1 MLGTP
6 VHGRLLPAEPVMADA
21 PQRSRLQTFAG
32 VCLVVAALY
41 LAREVLIPFALAAL
55 ISFLLAPMAARFER
69 LIGRVAAVVV
79 TVMIAFGVLS
89 GVGWIVAGQMTELAA
104 MLPEYRE
111 NIANKL
117 GSLRGGVIEQATT
130 TVKEIEQEVQRRE
143 KEAKEAR
150 QAEEAERAQDRPQS
164 ALQPEAGGSPQPKPE
179 EPIRVEVMEPEP
191 SALELIGGAFAPL
204 LGPLGTAGMVIVL
217 VAFMLLARADLRD
230 RIIRLMG
237 RTRIHLTTEAITDAG
252 QRVSR
257 YLLMQTVINGI
268 HGVAVGVGMFFFGV
282 PSFLLWGLLSAVLR
296 FIPYI
301 GPWVAAALPILVS
314 FAVFD
319 GWTQPLLVLGYFIVL
334 ELLSNNV
341 LEPWLYGQS
350 AGLSPLAII
359 LTAIFWT
366 WLWGPIGLLLATP
379 ITVCLVVLAKHLP
392 QLEFINVLLSDE
404 PMLEPPARF
413 YQRLLA
419 FDFDEAGKIATQAM
433 VEAGSLAAGYD
444 AAIVPAL
451 ALIDRDRHQGF
462 IDDQRFAAIDGALRE
477 IVEEVAEEAFR
488 RSAKEEKK
496 EEKREE
502 KRAHGAPEGKD
513 AEDDTPPKVVLP
525 PGCAVVVLPVYDL
538 ADEACAE
545 MLVQAVQACGGRGE
559 AASVSDPP
567 AEMMEL
573 VREHAADVVCVSLF
587 RAHAAAKARR
597 LCRRLLAQ
605 FPDMPIVVGLWTT
618 PGDTPHL
625 RERIGCGERAEV
637 VGTVHDAL
645 AAIARLA
652 ARRGVAEPLVD
663 AGSPTSTP

>member
-1 MLGTP
+1 MNTASASRSAPAIDSGRRHPLRRVGPGCGACAIGPEICRRTTCQLRRTAPGHCKVCSVPPGSGHGCRKVRRGEAAGPGSGPRKGDQTSRKRLSWWRARGQAVVRGRASSAIRPNTASAAPPTRNQIERSLGFPVNVSFTSEANESLALNPRSNRMTPATSNAAPRALLAFMSPAVSQRSCRRPRNATRVERHVLGTP

-21 PQRSRLQTFAG
+21 PHRCRLQTFAG

-341 LEPWLYGQS
+341 LEP
-350 AGLSPLAII
+350 
-359 LTAIFWT
+359 
-366 WLWGPIGLLLATP
+366 
-379 ITVCLVVLAKHLP
+379 
-392 QLEFINVLLSDE
+392 
-404 PMLEPPARF
+404 
-413 YQRLLA
+413 
-419 FDFDEAGKIATQAM
+419 
-433 VEAGSLAAGYD
+433 
-444 AAIVPAL
+444 
-451 ALIDRDRHQGF
+451 
-462 IDDQRFAAIDGALRE
+462 
-477 IVEEVAEEAFR
+477 
-488 RSAKEEKK
+488 
-496 EEKREE
+496 
-502 KRAHGAPEGKD
+502 
-513 AEDDTPPKVVLP
+513 
-525 PGCAVVVLPVYDL
+525 
-538 ADEACAE
+538 
-545 MLVQAVQACGGRGE
+545 
-559 AASVSDPP
+559 
-567 AEMMEL
+567 
-573 VREHAADVVCVSLF
+573 
-587 RAHAAAKARR
+587 
-597 LCRRLLAQ
+597 
-605 FPDMPIVVGLWTT
+605 
-618 PGDTPHL
+618 
-625 RERIGCGERAEV
+625 
-637 VGTVHDAL
+637 
-645 AAIARLA
+645 
-652 ARRGVAEPLVD
+652 
-663 AGSPTSTP
+663 